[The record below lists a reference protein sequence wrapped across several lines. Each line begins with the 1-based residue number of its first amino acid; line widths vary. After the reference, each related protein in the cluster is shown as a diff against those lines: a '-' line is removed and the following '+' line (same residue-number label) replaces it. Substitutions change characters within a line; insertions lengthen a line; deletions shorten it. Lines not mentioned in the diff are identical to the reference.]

1 VKKSLES
8 RHECTYQVHMRL
20 QDYLADTGVTRAEF
34 ARRIGVK
41 HITVTRYVSEGRVPE
56 PSVMEKIIEA
66 TEGKVTAND
75 FFDIAA

>member
-1 VKKSLES
+1 
-8 RHECTYQVHMRL
+8 MRL
-20 QDYLADTGVTRAEF
+20 QDYLAETGMTRAEF

-41 HITVTRYVSEGRVPE
+41 HISVTRYVNEGRVPE

-75 FFDIAA
+75 FFGLAA